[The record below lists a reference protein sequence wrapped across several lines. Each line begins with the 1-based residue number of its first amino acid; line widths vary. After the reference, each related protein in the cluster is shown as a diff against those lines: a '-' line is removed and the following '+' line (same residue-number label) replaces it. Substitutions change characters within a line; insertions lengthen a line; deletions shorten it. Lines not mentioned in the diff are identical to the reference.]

1 MDGAHYAELTAFMEI
16 HDTRSFRDAALRLG
30 VTPSALSRTLRRLET
45 RLGVRLLN
53 RTTRSVSPTEAGA
66 LLYAKLVPA
75 VARLEEAV
83 SDAVAHHGAPVGTV
97 RLNVPRLAAELIL
110 MPNLLGFNAMYPA
123 LRLEI
128 VIDDALTDVVA
139 KGFDAGIRIGERLAQ
154 DMIAV
159 RLTPPIRV
167 AVVGSPGYFAVH
179 EQPETPHDLSAHR
192 CVNYRWANTGQL
204 FKWSFRG
211 PDGQI
216 EVDVE
221 GPMVVND
228 TGLIRDAALAGLGLA
243 YLPEAAV
250 LPHISSG
257 RLVRVLENWCPPIP
271 GFYLYHPSRHQTP
284 PGLRALISFL
294 QASNERSGRAMA

>member
-1 MDGAHYAELTAFMEI
+1 MDGTHYAELTAFMAI
-16 HDTRSFRDAALRLG
+16 HEARSFRNAALRLG

-53 RTTRSVSPTEAGA
+53 RTTRSVSPTEAGEM
-66 LLYAKLVPA
+66 LYAKLVPA
-75 VARLEEAV
+75 VTHLEEAV

-97 RLNVPRLAAELIL
+97 RLNAPRLAAELIL
-110 MPNLLGFNAMYPA
+110 MPNLLRFNAMYPA

-139 KGFDAGIRIGERLAQ
+139 EGFDAGIRIGERLAQ

-159 RLTPPIRV
+159 RLTPSIRV
-167 AVVGSPGYFAVH
+167 AVVGAPHYFSVH
-179 EQPETPHDLSAHR
+179 EQPKTPHDLSAHA
-192 CVNYRWANTGQL
+192 CINYRWADTGKRFRWSFEGPGGQL
-204 FKWSFRG
+204 
-211 PDGQI
+211 
-216 EVDVE
+216 EVDVQ
-221 GPMVVND
+221 GPVIVND

-250 LPHISSG
+250 LSHIANG

-271 GFYLYHPSRHQTP
+271 GFYLYHPSRYQTP

-294 QASNERSGRAMA
+294 RTSSERQQEPNL